1 MKINCLI
8 VDDEPLACKGLSDF
22 VQDVDFLQLAG
33 VYEVALKA
41 STAIRENKIELIF
54 LDIQMPRIS
63 GLDFLKTLQHPP
75 LVILTT
81 AYPQYALEGYELNVL
96 DYLVKP
102 ISFPRFLK
110 AVMKAKEQ
118 LELKHPEQAAS
129 QNVANEDYI
138 FIKADNRLVKIFY
151 KNILYVEALQNYVC
165 IHTPDKKYIT
175 YLTFK
180 SIEENLPH
188 ELFLKVH
195 KSYIV
200 QLAKVEAVDGNE
212 LQIAQFKIPISRNN
226 KDEVMQKL
234 IANKFLKR

>member
-1 MKINCLI
+1 MKINCLVI
-8 VDDEPLACKGLSDF
+8 DDEPLAGKGLCEY
-22 VQDVDFLQLAG
+22 VRDVEFLHLAG
-33 VYEVALKA
+33 VYEDALKA
-41 STAIRENKIELIF
+41 AAAIEANKIDLIF

-75 LVILTT
+75 LVIITT
-81 AYPQYALEGYELNVL
+81 AYPQFALEGYELNVL

-118 LELKHPEQAAS
+118 LELKQPAQETS
-129 QNVANEDYI
+129 KGGEDDYI
-138 FIKADNRLVKIFY
+138 FIKADNRLVKILF

-165 IHTPDKKYIT
+165 IHTIDKKYIT

-188 ELFLKVH
+188 GQFLKVH

-200 QLAKVEAVDGNE
+200 QLAKVDAIEANE
-212 LQIAQFKIPISRNN
+212 LIVGPHRVPISRNN
-226 KDEVMQKL
+226 KEEAVQKL
-234 IANKFLKR
+234 LADKFLRR

>member
-8 VDDEPLACKGLSDF
+8 IDDEPLACKGLAEY
-22 VQDVDFLQLAG
+22 VHDVDFLHLAG
-33 VYEVALKA
+33 VYEDALKA
-41 STAIRENKIELIF
+41 SAATRENKIDLIF
-54 LDIQMPRIS
+54 LDIQMPHIS
-63 GLDFLKTLQHPP
+63 GINFLKTLQHPP

-118 LELKHPEQAAS
+118 LELKHPEQTAS
-129 QNVANEDYI
+129 TGANEDYI

>member
-1 MKINCLI
+1 MKINCAI
-8 VDDEPLACKGLSDF
+8 IDDEPLARKGLSEY
-22 VQDVDFLQLAG
+22 VHDVDFLQLEG
-33 VYEVALKA
+33 VYEDALKA
-41 STAIRENKIELIF
+41 GPGITSHKIELIF

-63 GLDFLKTLQHPP
+63 GIDFLKTLAHPP

-81 AYPQYALEGYELNVL
+81 AYPQFALEGYELNVL

-110 AVMKAKEQ
+110 AVVKAKEQ
-118 LELKHPEQAAS
+118 LELKHHEQPV
-129 QNVANEDYI
+129 QDLKDDYI
-138 FIKADNRLVKIFY
+138 FIKADNKLVKIFF

-165 IHTPDKKYIT
+165 VHTADKKYIT

-188 ELFLKVH
+188 DLFLKVH

-200 QLAKVEAVDGNE
+200 QLAKVDAVDGNE
-212 LQIAQFKIPISRNN
+212 LHVGEFRVPISRNN
-226 KDEVMQKL
+226 KEEVMQKL
-234 IANKFLKR
+234 VANKFLKR